1 MKERFNEIKGEILR
15 RAHDAGACKEEY
27 GRAYKAKDMAELCGV
42 IKDNFWWCCD
52 NKVLTG
58 ELVEKYWEEFGA
70 QDIYVNVDVEKG
82 FLLAWGTATVLASGT
97 ATVRAWDTATVLA
110 SGTVTV
116 RAWGSATVR
125 AWDTATVLASGT
137 ATVEATGTATVR
149 AWGSATVVAWGTAT
163 VRASDTAYCTSY
175 KAIDCKLS
183 GHALYRVRE
192 TNTVYFAS
200 DDIEFVKI

>member
-15 RAHDAGACKEEY
+15 RAHAAGACKEEY
-27 GRAYKAKDMAELCGV
+27 GRACKAENMAELCGV
-42 IKDNFWWCCD
+42 IKDNVWWCCD

-82 FLLAWGTATVLASGT
+82 LLLAWDTVTVVASGNATVRASGT
-97 ATVRAWDTATVLA
+97 ATVVASGNATVEASDTVTVVA
-110 SGTVTV
+110 SGNATVVAWGNATVEASDTVTV
-116 RAWGSATVR
+116 RAWGN
-125 AWDTATVLASGT
+125 
-137 ATVEATGTATVR
+137 
-149 AWGSATVVAWGTAT
+149 
-163 VRASDTAYCTSY
+163 AYCTSY

>member
-15 RAHDAGACKEEY
+15 RAHAAGACKEEY
-27 GRAYKAKDMAELCGV
+27 GRACKAENMAELCGV
-42 IKDNFWWCCD
+42 IKDNVWWCCD
-52 NKVLTG
+52 KKVLTG

-82 FLLAWGTATVLASGT
+82 LLLAWGTATVRAWGTATVLASGT
-97 ATVRAWDTATVLA
+97 ATVRVSGNATVEASGNATVLA
-110 SGTVTV
+110 SGN
-116 RAWGSATVR
+116 
-125 AWDTATVLASGT
+125 
-137 ATVEATGTATVR
+137 
-149 AWGSATVVAWGTAT
+149 
-163 VRASDTAYCTSY
+163 AYCTSY

-200 DDIEFVKI
+200 DDFKFEKQELIQQKSV